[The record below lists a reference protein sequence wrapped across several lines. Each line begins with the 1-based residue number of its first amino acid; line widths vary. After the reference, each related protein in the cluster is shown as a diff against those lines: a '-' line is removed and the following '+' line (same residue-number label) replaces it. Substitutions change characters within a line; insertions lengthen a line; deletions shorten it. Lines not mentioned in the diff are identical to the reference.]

1 MLDEIRRM
9 GFEYAELSHGIKL
22 SLVEGI
28 QAALKE
34 NEIKITSLH
43 NFCPLPLGVMHAAP
57 NIYLLS
63 STDEA
68 ERERAIK
75 QTLKTIEFAGQCQAR
90 AIVMHLGRVPMLWG
104 SFEPEWLNYTE
115 RLLKRVRGKQ
125 EMLAKYERLRFRA
138 ISARE
143 KRKGPYWK
151 QVLKS
156 LDKLVEHARQASV
169 KLGIENRLLLEE
181 IPNEA
186 EFREIFERYDPN
198 VVGYWHDVGHAHVR
212 ELLGVCTQEQ
222 MLELAGDRLLGIH
235 IHDVGFVDEDHR
247 PPSFGEVMFDRLRPY
262 VRPDTIK
269 VFEFSPKWRTED
281 VNQGIRYLR
290 ELWTA

>member
-125 EMLAKYERLRFRA
+125 EMLARYERLRFRA
-138 ISARE
+138 ITARE
-143 KRKGPYWK
+143 KKKGPYWK